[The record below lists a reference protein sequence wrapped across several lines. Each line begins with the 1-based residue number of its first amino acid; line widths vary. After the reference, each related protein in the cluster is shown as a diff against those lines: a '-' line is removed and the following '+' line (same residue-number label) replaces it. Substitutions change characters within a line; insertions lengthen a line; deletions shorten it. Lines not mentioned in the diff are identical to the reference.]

1 MENGKWKM
9 ENGKWKMENGKWKMN
24 PKLVGNC
31 SNLEWYLNETR
42 MEFSDI

>member
-1 MENGKWKM
+1 
-9 ENGKWKMENGKWKMN
+9 MENGKWKMN